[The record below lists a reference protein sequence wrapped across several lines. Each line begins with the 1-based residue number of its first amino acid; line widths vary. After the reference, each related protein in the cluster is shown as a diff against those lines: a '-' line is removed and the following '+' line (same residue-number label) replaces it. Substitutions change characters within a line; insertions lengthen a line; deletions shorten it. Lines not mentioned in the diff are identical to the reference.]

1 MADNQ
6 DFSED
11 ANNLLS
17 QKSNVEFRKTA
28 LGMGIDL
35 EDNSISKEVT
45 SFVQTKNLPTSALLD
60 NELDSSSSV
69 PKSKSDSINS
79 AQFSEALSE
88 IIQRLNKKREKDQN
102 IHDQFQEC
110 FNEQLNQFQTKV
122 LEMMRIKYEKY
133 SKEAQ
138 EKLNKIF
145 DSLNRIKKL
154 ELEIK
159 TISNEVEH
167 LYKIFNQ

>member
-6 DFSED
+6 DYSKSVS
-11 ANNLLS
+11 NLLS
-17 QKSNVEFRKTA
+17 QKSNLELKTNV
-28 LGMGIDL
+28 GVDL
-35 EDNSISKEVT
+35 EENSKEVP
-45 SFVQTKNLPTSALLD
+45 SFVQTKNLQISLFD
-60 NELDSSSSV
+60 NELNSSSSEL
-69 PKSKSDSINS
+69 KSKSETINS
-79 AQFSEALSE
+79 VQFSEALSE

-110 FNEQLNQFQTKV
+110 FSEQLNQFQAKV
-122 LEMMRIKYEKY
+122 LDIMRIKYENY

-138 EKLNKIF
+138 GKLNKIF

-154 ELEIK
+154 EQEIK